1 MRDPNGTSK
10 GSGFVAFSTPE
21 EATEA
26 VSQLYFLVIVCVRK
40 GTLIVSNSGI
50 LYRCHSWAVKWSKA
64 SHSMWLLHSGR
75 KTEGSDYRFA
85 SLGITSS
92 CDILTTPTLS
102 VGVSTLNNWTH
113 HIQVLKCFPLHIFI
127 IQALL
132 MSFGNYMVL
141 WRCRY
146 VVLGCEQEHL

>member
-50 LYRCHSWAVKWSKA
+50 LYRCHS
-64 SHSMWLLHSGR
+64 
-75 KTEGSDYRFA
+75 
-85 SLGITSS
+85 
-92 CDILTTPTLS
+92 
-102 VGVSTLNNWTH
+102 
-113 HIQVLKCFPLHIFI
+113 
-127 IQALL
+127 
-132 MSFGNYMVL
+132 
-141 WRCRY
+141 
-146 VVLGCEQEHL
+146 